1 MITYEHAEAAAPAS
15 EAAESNKFVFH
26 EHVIPDTARLLRLA
40 GYSSISSNQVELE
53 TKVHTTPANFVWGWG
68 IEYKTNGAS
77 LKWL

>member
-40 GYSSISSNQVELE
+40 GYTSSNQVELE
-53 TKVHTTPANFVWGWG
+53 TMIHTKVHNHRDGR
-68 IEYKTNGAS
+68 
-77 LKWL
+77 L